1 MPKVRRQ
8 NLPPA
13 LFQHL
18 LERIESRKIPATH
31 LELLATWL
39 DTEPDV
45 PEGEWFKR
53 FSGMT
58 VCGEGELIKTF
69 LLPGQA
75 AKGKR
80 VPCRSAG
87 DDCQP
92 EIVIRCIRTSVS
104 RTLAR
109 RAGMRRDRL
118 LLWLVRKRCMYDQPG
133 VIARLREVQ
142 VRELQVAA

>member
-18 LERIESRKIPATH
+18 LERVQSRKIPAAQ

-45 PEGEWFKR
+45 PEGEWYKR
-53 FSGMT
+53 FSGVK

-80 VPCRSAG
+80 VP
-87 DDCQP
+87 
-92 EIVIRCIRTSVS
+92 
-104 RTLAR
+104 
-109 RAGMRRDRL
+109 
-118 LLWLVRKRCMYDQPG
+118 
-133 VIARLREVQ
+133 
-142 VRELQVAA
+142 